1 MDDEGG
7 DALLEIKHDDSAAK
21 KIEWHGIWNTQDAM
35 KNNMFFEWHMKQTL
49 LGGFEKDRNI
59 FLEWHGKWNLHH
71 Y

>member
-35 KNNMFFEWHMKQTL
+35 KNNMFFEWH
-49 LGGFEKDRNI
+49 GI
-59 FLEWHGKWNLHH
+59 WNKH